1 MNCRICLVKAF
12 SFLRMS
18 TDMLSEPFLDEKLRR
33 VLPELKLDRC
43 PQCNSLWTSDA
54 RRDQSLLIEAYAR
67 APDSYFDE
75 QLTDPRFAAFYQWLE
90 NLLCDYTAGRTIL
103 DVGCGDGAFLKSL
116 SSEWFKWG
124 LEPSRSGAEMAA
136 ARNVQINRG
145 TLETCPEPRRV
156 DVISAIDVLEHLVD
170 PHAFIESC
178 KQRLSTGGLVLIV
191 TGDAN
196 SWTARV
202 SGPQWSYLRWC
213 GHISVFS
220 GSALRKLLR
229 AHGFEILTWRRWDH
243 PASPGALA
251 WWRVYLLE
259 PARRVLGWNNSSYPF
274 WRDHQVVLGKL
285 ANNATTGYAA

>member
-12 SFLRMS
+12 PFFRAC
-18 TDMLSEPFLDEKLRR
+18 TDVLSEPFLDEKLRR

-43 PQCNSLWTSDA
+43 PQCGSLWTSDA
-54 RRDQSLLIEAYAR
+54 RRDQKLLLEAYAR
-67 APDSYFDE
+67 APDTYFDD

-90 NLLCDYTAGRTIL
+90 SLLCEYTAGRTIL
-103 DVGCGDGAFLKSL
+103 DVGCGDGAFLKAL

-124 LEPSRSGAEMAA
+124 LEPSGSGANMAA
-136 ARNVQINRG
+136 ARNLQINRG

-156 DVISAIDVLEHLVD
+156 DVLSAVDVLEHLVD

-178 KQRLSTGGLVLIV
+178 KQRLSPGGLMLLV

-196 SWTARV
+196 SWTARAA
-202 SGPQWSYLRWC
+202 GPQWSYLRWC

-220 GSALRKLLR
+220 GSALRNLLR
-229 AHGFEILTWRRWDH
+229 AHGFEILTWRRCDH

-251 WWRVYLLE
+251 WWRVRVLE
-259 PARRVLGWNNSSYPF
+259 PARRVLGRTKSWYPF
-274 WRDHQVVLGKL
+274 WRDHQAMIAKL
-285 ANNATTGYAA
+285 ANAEPSGD